1 MEKKFNI
8 TYWWRFSLVVV
19 GSQFSGATFGP
30 DEALEIERG
39 DGDGGG
45 ASSVGSGYYFGSKRA
60 QTLAAK
66 REGRF
71 MLPKSTC
78 ELMHLHASHGERFLM
93 MKVQQL
99 YREKK
104 KKRLKGNERKGNE
117 MEKESGGVRWVPRRT
132 KTK

>member
-1 MEKKFNI
+1 MQRYIIILVEKKFNI

-45 ASSVGSGYYFGSKRA
+45 TSGVGSGYYFGSKRA

-66 REGRF
+66 REGWF

-104 KKRLKGNERKGNE
+104 NERLKG
-117 MEKESGGVRWVPRRT
+117 KE
-132 KTK
+132 

>member
-1 MEKKFNI
+1 MQRYIIISSGEKKFNI
-8 TYWWRFSLVVV
+8 TYWWRFSLVVI

-39 DGDGGG
+39 DGDGGTG
-45 ASSVGSGYYFGSKRA
+45 SVGSGYYFGSKRA

-66 REGRF
+66 REGWF

-78 ELMHLHASHGERFLM
+78 KLMHLHASHGERDLM
-93 MKVQQL
+93 MKLQQL

-104 KKRLKGNERKGNE
+104 EKQKG
-117 MEKESGGVRWVPRRT
+117 KE
-132 KTK
+132 